1 MPKWTKEQQEAI
13 DLKGTNIIVS
23 AGAGSGKTA
32 VLSERVL
39 KHVQEGI
46 HINEML
52 ILTFT
57 KAAAAEMKERIRT
70 KLLNDEN
77 LKEEAIMVDT
87 SDITTFDAFSLS
99 IVQKYGYLFGIPS
112 TISIIDSSLSK
123 IKSKNILESIFD
135 EYYKKENPKFI
146 KLISDFCLKD
156 DKEIKE
162 AILKINEKLDNLVN
176 KREYLEN
183 YNATFKSQIKKYIK
197 DYENLIKEKI
207 NQIKSLI
214 DYLKTY
220 VDGTYIEKLLETL
233 NPLLNSKDYD
243 EIKLNIPN
251 KIPSLPRGSE
261 EEAKTLKKEITQIKN
276 EIEKL
281 CEYQDKNEIEESLQ
295 STLEY
300 TEIICE
306 IILNLDKQIMEYK
319 NINNTYDFIDIAK
332 IAINIL
338 KQNENIKNEM
348 KEKYKEILID
358 EYQDTNDIQDIFIS
372 LFANNNVYM
381 VGDIKQSIYRFR
393 NANPLLF
400 KNKYDTYS
408 ANKGGKKIDLNKN
421 FRSRKE
427 VAENINT
434 IFNLIMDN
442 QIGGAD
448 YLTSHQMVFGNTAY
462 NNVNNENYDMEILN
476 YEKEKDF
483 PYSEKEIEI
492 FTIANDIKEKIKN
505 HYKIMDKETLKERDV
520 NYKDF
525 VILIDRSTSFEDYK
539 KVFEYLNIPLTIY
552 RDKKINDSDDMVLIK
567 HIYNLIFKIKE
578 NTLDIDFKYS
588 LTSLMRSY
596 LFSMNDDIIFK
607 IISQNNYKETPVYNL
622 CLEISKNIDNINN
635 YELCNQ
641 IIEKFN
647 FYEKIVLVGNI
658 NEHITVLDAIINIS
672 KTLNDMGYD
681 AKDFLTYLNSTYDQ
695 ELDIKLSTNKENS
708 NSVKIMTI
716 HTSKGLEYG
725 ICYFSGFTKTFN
737 LSDIKEKFTYT
748 EKYGIITPYLKE
760 GPKTTILKTLLKEN
774 YKKEEISE
782 KLRLFYVALTRA
794 REKMI
799 IITSLKPNPLSFKE
813 NGVINT
819 LARGKYNSFND
830 IMNTVQDY
838 ITPYIKEINL
848 EKIGLT
854 KDYNLTKKAGLNTLK
869 ETATRL
875 EINEYNF
882 QNKIITS
889 TRFSKTTNNLYT
901 KEEQKNI
908 EFGKKMHNILELI
921 EFENPD
927 YSTLNN
933 FEKNIIEKFINTNI
947 LKGNINLYKEYE
959 FIYKEENKDMH
970 GFIDLL
976 IEYPNKY
983 AIIDYKLKN
992 TKDKEYYNQVNGYRK
1007 YLQSITTKKI
1017 EIYLYSLIDGVLVDL
1032 DKVTF

>member
-1 MPKWTKEQQEAI
+1 MPKWTKEQQQAI

-99 IVQKYGYLFGIPS
+99 IVQKYGYLFGIPN

-123 IKSKNILESIFD
+123 IKSKNILEKIFD
-135 EYYKKENPKFI
+135 EYYQKENPKFI

-176 KREYLEN
+176 KREYLKT
-183 YNATFKSQIKKYIK
+183 YNTTFQTKIKTYIEE
-197 DYENLIKEKI
+197 YENHLKEKI
-207 NQIKSLI
+207 SQIKSLI

-220 VDGTYIEKLLETL
+220 VDGTYIEKLEAVL
-233 NPLLNSKDYD
+233 NPLLNTKNYD
-243 EIKLNIPN
+243 EIKLNIKG
-251 KIPSLPRGSE
+251 KIPPLPRGSE

-281 CEYQDKNEIEESLQ
+281 CEYKDKREIEESLK

-306 IILNLDKQIMEYK
+306 IILKLDKQIMEYK
-319 NINNTYDFIDIAK
+319 NQNNTYDFIDIAK
-332 IAINIL
+332 IAINII

-348 KEKYKEILID
+348 KDKYKEILID

-400 KNKYDTYS
+400 KNKYDTYT

-427 VAENINT
+427 VAENINL
-434 IFNLIMDN
+434 IFNLIMDD

-448 YLTSHQMVFGNTAY
+448 YLTSHQMVFGNIAY
-462 NNVNNENYDMEILN
+462 NNVNNENYNMEILN

-492 FTIANDIKEKIKN
+492 FIIASDIKEKIKN
-505 HYKIMDKETLKERDV
+505 HYKIMDKETLKEREV

-525 VILIDRSTSFEDYK
+525 VILIDRSTAFEDYK

-552 RDKKINDSDDMVLIK
+552 RDKKINDEGDMVLIK

-578 NTLDIDFKYS
+578 NTFDIDFKYS

-596 LFSMNDDIIFK
+596 LFSVPDDIIFK
-607 IISQNNYKETPVYNL
+607 TISQNNYKDNPVYNI

-641 IIEKFN
+641 IIEKFK
-647 FYEKIVLVGNI
+647 FYEKIALVGNI
-658 NEHITVLDAIINIS
+658 NEHITILDAIINMA
-672 KTLNDMGYD
+672 KNLNDMGYD
-681 AKDFLTYLNSTYDQ
+681 AKDFLTYLNSTFDQ
-695 ELDIKLSTNKENS
+695 KLDIKLSTNKEDS

-725 ICYFSGFTKTFN
+725 ICYFTGFTKTFN
-737 LSDIKEKFTYT
+737 LKDIKEKFTYSN
-748 EKYGIITPYLKE
+748 KYGIITPYLKE

-799 IITSLKPNPLSFKE
+799 IITSLKSNPLSFKE

-819 LARGKYNSFND
+819 LVRGKYNSFND
-830 IMNTVQDY
+830 IMSSVKEY
-838 ITPYIKEINL
+838 ISPYIKEIEL

-854 KDYNLTKKAGLNTLK
+854 KDYNLTKKVALNKLK
-869 ETATRL
+869 EPNIKL

-882 QNKIITS
+882 KSETITS
-889 TRFSKTTNNLYT
+889 SRFSKTTHNLYT

-921 EFENPD
+921 DFKNPD
-927 YSTLNN
+927 YSTLNT
-933 FEKNIIEKFINTNI
+933 FEKSIIEKFINIGI
-947 LKGNINLYKEYE
+947 LNGSINLYKEYE
-959 FIYKEENKDMH
+959 FIYKEDNKDMH

-976 IEYPNKY
+976 IEYPDKY

-1007 YLQSITTKKI
+1007 YLQTITNKKI
-1017 EIYLYSLIDGVLVDL
+1017 EIYLYSLIDGTLIDL
-1032 DKVTF
+1032 DKVTL

>member
-596 LFSMNDDIIFK
+596 LFSINDDIIFK
-607 IISQNNYKETPVYNL
+607 TISQNNYKETPVYNL